1 MSRHNVSEEG
11 HIPGERKV
19 IGTPHPLLQQSR
31 PTTHLPQILSPATG
45 NVPANSAP
53 RESSTREKSK
63 LGHRSGAPSRG
74 TELEA
79 GPPSRAL
86 KRTFLAW
93 PSSSEDFQLLNA
105 FLPSSNSAAP
115 THLEVSRHGS
125 LLSTRGRSLATS
137 RSPATETAARV
148 SPNRVKVFH
157 THPES
162 LSGCQPRSLQGVLH
176 RCRTHP
182 LSYYALAELQAAPAR
197 SRYCRSQERRGS
209 LQLPLLRRAIGSRR
223 THSKRVKKEGAGPGG
238 GGKQGAWPGGAGREG
253 KSRASTTVC

>member
-31 PTTHLPQILSPATG
+31 PTTHLPQILSQATG

-125 LLSTRGRSLATS
+125 PSSTHAAGAWQPREAPPPKQLHEFPLTWTKSSIHTRVPFWLPTTFSP
-137 RSPATETAARV
+137 RSPAPLPH
-148 SPNRVKVFH
+148 SP
-157 THPES
+157 
-162 LSGCQPRSLQGVLH
+162 
-176 RCRTHP
+176 
-182 LSYYALAELQAAPAR
+182 
-197 SRYCRSQERRGS
+197 
-209 LQLPLLRRAIGSRR
+209 
-223 THSKRVKKEGAGPGG
+223 
-238 GGKQGAWPGGAGREG
+238 
-253 KSRASTTVC
+253 